1 MFKYTLNTG
10 NVVGSKSTSFSSSC
24 PAADSPAGAFS
35 ALIGSVEVDM
45 DVASWPDYYGTP
57 SAKPG
62 GFRAITSIASA
73 PIQSGP
79 LTFGALT

>member
-24 PAADSPAGAFS
+24 PAADSPAGVFS

-45 DVASWPDYYGTP
+45 
-57 SAKPG
+57 
-62 GFRAITSIASA
+62 GFGQLARLLQHAECQAGLPYFTISMF
-73 PIQSGP
+73 P
-79 LTFGALT
+79 F